1 MSKKTS
7 SGIKLKKFYGSKYNE
22 KPGDYPFTH
31 GIYPEMYLNKKWT
44 MRQYAGFSTAK
55 ESNKRY
61 KYLLKQGV
69 SGLSVAF
76 DLPTQTGYDSDHSL
90 AVGEIGK
97 VGVPISTIEDM
108 KKIVDKAI
116 PEKAIDE
123 RDEYY
128 EENNETNN
136 LNEPSI
142 FEDDSEIIDDE
153 TYDNILGQPSED
165 RSDKSTL
172 VQSKIS
178 PQKFYTVQIT
188 SGKDLNAAESL
199 VLEAKLKGIDSY
211 IQKGYVDK
219 SGLLWYRVRSGKYQ
233 SIDDAQSASIQINEI
248 MNTNSWVDNFL
259 SNELTKEE
267 LIPSIS
273 GSIESLPLFNVIDPW
288 MKENIINYSS
298 IKYIKWYDPYIRGTF
313 HLQRVQF
320 SILSNQQELIIDERE
335 FKFWDGKLYSVFD
348 NQGRQLQ

>member
-1 MSKKTS
+1 MLD
-7 SGIKLKKFYGSKYNE
+7 KLKFCIATILIISSCSDNS
-22 KPGDYPFTH
+22 PL
-31 GIYPEMYLNKKWT
+31 IKKVIVKDNSA
-44 MRQYAGFSTAK
+44 R
-55 ESNKRY
+55 
-61 KYLLKQGV
+61 LI
-69 SGLSVAF
+69 
-76 DLPTQTGYDSDHSL
+76 DSPKTKSP
-90 AVGEIGK
+90 ITF
-97 VGVPISTIEDM
+97 VPIGTELEVIKIKDVKKGLFNTTWFQVAYADTIGWINMFFVTVDSNATIEDM

-153 TYDNILGQPSED
+153 NYDNISGQPGED
-165 RSDKSTL
+165 GFGKNTL
-172 VQSKIS
+172 VQSKTS

-188 SGKDLNAAESL
+188 SGKDLDAAESL
-199 VLEAKLKGIDSY
+199 VRIAKSKGIDSY

-233 SIDDAQSASIQINEI
+233 SINDAQSASIQINEI

-259 SNELTKEE
+259 SNELAKEE